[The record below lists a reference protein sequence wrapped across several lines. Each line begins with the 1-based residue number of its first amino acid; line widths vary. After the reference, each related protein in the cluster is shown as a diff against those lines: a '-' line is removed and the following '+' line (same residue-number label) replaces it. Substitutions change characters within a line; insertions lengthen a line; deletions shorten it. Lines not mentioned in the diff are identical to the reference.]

1 MKNVGVLSAL
11 VYTGIS
17 IIMVAVFL
25 LATLPGHYSV
35 IERIGGA
42 AWVFIL
48 SMIIL
53 MPIVIPIVKKK
64 IARASRPE

>member
-1 MKNVGVLSAL
+1 MKSVGLVSAI

-17 IIMVAVFL
+17 LAASGIFL
-25 LATLPGHYSV
+25 LATLPGQYTTV
-35 IERIGGA
+35 ERAGGT

-53 MPIVIPIVKKK
+53 MPVVTPMVKKK
-64 IARASRPE
+64 LGG

>member
-1 MKNVGVLSAL
+1 MRNIGLVSAL

-17 IIMVAVFL
+17 LVVVAIFL
-25 LATLPGHYSV
+25 ISTLPGHYAA

-42 AWVFIL
+42 VWVFIL

-53 MPIVIPIVKKK
+53 MPIIIPRVKKK
-64 IARASRPE
+64 LNAN